1 MIQNVLVICIGN
13 ICRSP
18 VAEAL
23 LSLKLKNTEH
33 TVTVSSA
40 GLGAM
45 IGHPA
50 DPLSIEL
57 AQHLGLDIS
66 QHRARQMTPEIVF
79 SSELILTMTK
89 DQQLQVEQQYP
100 GVRGRVH
107 RLGKWGEFDVPDPYR
122 RPKAIFQQSI
132 ALIEQGV
139 NEWHKK
145 LWN

>member
-23 LSLKLKNTEH
+23 LSLKLKNTEP

>member
-23 LSLKLKNTEH
+23 LSLKLKNTEP

-79 SSELILTMTK
+79 SSELILAMTK